1 MVKPT
6 SNKFNFFIPATFE
19 KSGEMGDLKIKGIA
33 SSDVKDSD
41 DEFLDPSGFDYA
53 PLLEKGFFNWNHQA
67 NKEAGAIIGRPTIA
81 KIVNGGKDFY
91 VEGTLYKGLKQ
102 AQDVYN
108 LAQVLENEDPDRR
121 LGFSIE
127 GQAVERDPI
136 NPKRIRKARI
146 TGVAITHCPK
156 NPNTLLSIMKGEY
169 SEPFI
174 EEKEDDL
181 EQETEKSMTVNTDLN
196 PPSIEGTDI
205 KALTKA
211 QIYDQIFL
219 KYTVEIEKAD
229 SIYDFAKQ
237 TSLKLFN
244 MEHITENTLSKA
256 FEILNS
262 SISIVKSEEAK
273 KPEDYD
279 KKDELLKNKEEGQES
294 SKEEAKEEDDDVNKA
309 QECETMAKSLLEEG
323 LNKGEMIDKLI
334 EKGYS
339 MTMCQGVVEK
349 VIKEASA
356 NKEGGNITAFDKLG
370 KSLVETINERIEKSE
385 QSFGSSLQVL
395 AEGIDTKFGALAEIL
410 KSQNIDSKTV
420 TELVGEIKK
429 SNEGIT
435 ERLEA
440 IEKTPIPAKSVTGLR
455 AVEKFH
461 KSEENTELNAN
472 TYSLSKAED
481 RAALTGRLFAEFEKS
496 QQLGRPNQKI
506 EKAIMDIEISKS
518 ISATEVPTLQSLGI
532 NVIQ

>member
-1 MVKPT
+1 MVKST

-41 DEFLDPSGFDYA
+41 DEFLDPSGFDYT

-67 NKEAGAIIGRPTIA
+67 NKEAGAIIGRPTVA
-81 KIVNGGKDFY
+81 KIVNNGKDFY
-91 VEGTLYKGLKQ
+91 VEGNLYKGLKQ

-174 EEKEDDL
+174 EEKEE

-196 PPSIEGTDI
+196 PPSIEGTNI
-205 KALTKA
+205 KTLTKA
-211 QIYDQIFL
+211 QVYDQIFL

-279 KKDELLKNKEEGQES
+279 KKDELLKNKEEGQETP
-294 SKEEAKEEDDDVNKA
+294 KEEKKEEEEDDVNKA

-349 VIKEASA
+349 VIKEATA

-410 KSQNIDSKTV
+410 KSQNIDSKAV
-420 TELVGEIKK
+420 TQLVGEIKK